1 VVRFDGQPVSGLT
14 VFFES
19 TSGTTSAGGTNEA
32 GQYRLSFPGNRT
44 GAELGHHVVR
54 IVGRDPQLSDKDLE
68 GVAGERGVPV
78 EELKKTP
85 IIPAKYNE
93 KTELSA
99 EVKSGRNE
107 IDFDLMP

>member
-1 VVRFDGQPVSGLT
+1 M
-14 VFFES
+14 
-19 TSGTTSAGGTNEA
+19 
-32 GQYRLSFPGNRT
+32 
-44 GAELGHHVVR
+44 VR